1 MMETVKVMSVI
12 ETRLLKRG
20 TGISADPIRIV
31 TQYWDMN
38 GNLIFEIDPE
48 RIADLAEKKKLYEA
62 IRKRINDLRDRFK
75 LDGLNVEGRDCA
87 LHMVIN
93 DIWSDLCKIVG
104 IEPYIS

>member
-1 MMETVKVMSVI
+1 METVKVMSVI

-48 RIADLAEKKKLYEA
+48 RIADLTEKKKLYEA
-62 IRKRINDLRDRFK
+62 IRKRINALRDRFK

-104 IEPYIS
+104 IEPYIN

>member
-1 MMETVKVMSVI
+1 METVKVMSVI

-62 IRKRINDLRDRFK
+62 IRKRVNALRERFK
-75 LDGLNVEGRDCA
+75 SDGLNMEGRDCA

-104 IEPYIS
+104 IEPYIN

>member
-12 ETRLLKRG
+12 ETKLLKRG

-48 RIADLAEKKKLYEA
+48 RIADLTEKKKLYEA
-62 IRKRINDLRDRFK
+62 IRKRINALRNRFK

-104 IEPYIS
+104 IEPYIN